1 MRRLATLTTGLV
13 LALGALTACSEEE
26 AQDAVDRARDEVS
39 SAVGDVEM
47 PEVDWD
53 KYGTK
58 VKDELDRLAE
68 KADCSALEEELAQAE
83 ENDTDLTAYIKAKIR
98 EVC

>member
-1 MRRLATLTTGLV
+1 MRRLATLTTALL
-13 LALGALTACSEEE
+13 LAAGALTGCSEEE
-26 AQDAVDRARDEVS
+26 AQDAVDQARDEVS
-39 SAVGDVEM
+39 SAVDDVEM

-58 VKDELDRLAE
+58 VKNELDQLAE
-68 KADCSALEEELAQAE
+68 DADCSALEDELAKAE
-83 ENDTDLTAYIKAKIR
+83 GNDTDLTRYIKAKIR